1 MISVKEVHFRF
12 SFYLSDAMSA
22 DKLPLTVENV
32 MAEKDKVAEAA
43 IRGESYDPF
52 GIAESFEPAAA
63 ADAINAV
70 MGAPSVSAPAG
81 LERQTEVELVDKEKD
96 KEKMMET
103 QDEAERPKSPEPDWE
118 MADPVPATDMEL
130 VGDLLKEQE
139 EDLTSFRERPSPGQV
154 LSVPWNA
161 M

>member
-1 MISVKEVHFRF
+1 MKEVHFRF

-70 MGAPSVSAPAG
+70 LGAPSVSAPAG
-81 LERQTEVELVDKEKD
+81 LEMQAEVELVDKEK
-96 KEKMMET
+96 KMET

-130 VGDLLKEQE
+130 VGRKTWPKLSSCLNGS
-139 EDLTSFRERPSPGQV
+139 LMTRSTPSRKLPP
-154 LSVPWNA
+154 SW
-161 M
+161 MT